1 MEGIYG
7 VTIREA
13 GAPLPCMA
21 LVGKLEVAMNVMV
34 SDLVKLV
41 RDKTGLTEEDSLRMF
56 LENNVKVDMPQVLNG
71 SFSETS
77 SSSACKLGTFTS
89 QVSANIQGFVI
100 AKIII
105 ATQDKTVEFH
115 VDLVKDSEN

>member
-41 RDKTGLTEEDSLRMF
+41 KDKTCLTEEDSLRMF
-56 LENNVKVDMPQVLNG
+56 LENNVKANMLQVLNG

-105 ATQDKTVEFH
+105 ATQDKTVEYH
-115 VDLVKDSEN
+115 IDLAKDLEH

>member
-1 MEGIYG
+1 MKGIYG

-21 LVGKLEVAMNVMV
+21 LVGKLESVMNDTV
-34 SDLVKLV
+34 SDLVRLV
-41 RDKTGLTEEDSLRMF
+41 KNKTGLAEVDSLRMF
-56 LENNVKVDMPQVLNG
+56 LNSNVKAGILQVLNG

-89 QVSANIQGFVI
+89 KIYIFAGFIV
-100 AKIII
+100 AKI
-105 ATQDKTVEFH
+105 AVAAQDKIVEYH